1 MSSFSEDD
9 IRRAAEV
16 REWLVK
22 EVTIKKE
29 ELDKLRNTL
38 LIVDSLLKKTSFI
51 SALNLESPTSNL
63 KNKSTQQYQP
73 LHEEEEDTTQQKPK
87 INSVMKSPSDEYRN
101 DGTQGVEIRPLKRAK
116 DNLLISN
123 AEYTPTYVR
132 IALLDDIN
140 LNINSSIF
148 NIFFLNFIFY
158 EIKAL
163 VDDIN
168 MNINTTP
175 FKTFFLNRI
184 IDGMKMKD
192 REKVQKGELIE
203 SEIIDYKVDNEENGK
218 INSVMISNYGERERL
233 NEIFNTAT
241 WVFTRMLEKG
251 N

>member
-22 EVTIKKE
+22 EVTNKKE

-51 SALNLESPTSNL
+51 SALNLESPASNL

-73 LHEEEEDTTQQKPK
+73 LHEEEEEDTAQQRPK
-87 INSVMKSPSDEYRN
+87 INSVTKSPSDEYRKDN
-101 DGTQGVEIRPLKRAK
+101 TQGVEIRPLKRAK

-123 AEYTPTYVR
+123 AEYTPSYVR
-132 IALLDDIN
+132 IALVDDIN
-140 LNINSSIF
+140 LNIN
-148 NIFFLNFIFY
+148 
-158 EIKAL
+158 
-163 VDDIN
+163 
-168 MNINTTP
+168 TPP

-184 IDGMKMKD
+184 LDRMKMKD

-203 SEIIDYKVDNEENGK
+203 SEIIDYKVENDENGK

>member
-22 EVTIKKE
+22 EVTNKKE

-51 SALNLESPTSNL
+51 SALNLESPASNL
-63 KNKSTQQYQP
+63 KNRSTQEYQP
-73 LHEEEEDTTQQKPK
+73 LHEEEDTTQQKPK

-101 DGTQGVEIRPLKRAK
+101 DDTHGVEIRPLKRAK

-132 IALLDDIN
+132 IALVDDIN
-140 LNINSSIF
+140 LNIN
-148 NIFFLNFIFY
+148 
-158 EIKAL
+158 
-163 VDDIN
+163 
-168 MNINTTP
+168 TPP

-184 IDGMKMKD
+184 LDGMKMKD

-203 SEIIDYKVDNEENGK
+203 SEIIDYRVDNEENGK

>member
-22 EVTIKKE
+22 EVTNKKE

-51 SALNLESPTSNL
+51 SALNLESPASNL
-63 KNKSTQQYQP
+63 NNKSTQQYQP
-73 LHEEEEDTTQQKPK
+73 LQEEEEEDTIQQKPK
-87 INSVMKSPSDEYRN
+87 INSVIKSPSDEYRK
-101 DGTQGVEIRPLKRAK
+101 DDSQDVEIRALKRAK

-132 IALLDDIN
+132 ITLVDDIN
-140 LNINSSIF
+140 LNIN
-148 NIFFLNFIFY
+148 
-158 EIKAL
+158 
-163 VDDIN
+163 
-168 MNINTTP
+168 TPP

-184 IDGMKMKD
+184 LDGMKMKD

-203 SEIIDYKVDNEENGK
+203 SEIIDYKVDCEENGK
-218 INSVMISNYGERERL
+218 IKSVMISNYGERERL

>member
-22 EVTIKKE
+22 EVTNKKE

-38 LIVDSLLKKTSFI
+38 QIVDSLLKRTSFI
-51 SALNLESPTSNL
+51 TASNLESSASHL
-63 KNKSTQQYQP
+63 KNNGTRQP
-73 LHEEEEDTTQQKPK
+73 QSVNEEDEDEEETTQQELKS
-87 INSVMKSPSDEYRN
+87 NSVTKSPGDKYREN
-101 DGTQGVEIRPLKRAK
+101 NTPGAEIRSLKRVK

-123 AEYTPTYVR
+123 AEYTPAFVK
-132 IALLDDIN
+132 IALNDDLN
-140 LNINSSIF
+140 LNIN
-148 NIFFLNFIFY
+148 
-158 EIKAL
+158 
-163 VDDIN
+163 
-168 MNINTTP
+168 TPP

-184 IDGMKMKD
+184 LEGMKTKD
-192 REKVQKGELIE
+192 KEKVQKGELGE
-203 SEIIDYKVDNEENGK
+203 SEVIDYKVDNDEDGK
-218 INSVMISNYGERERL
+218 INSVMISNYRERERL

>member
-1 MSSFSEDD
+1 MSNFSEDD

-22 EVTIKKE
+22 EVTNKKE

-51 SALNLESPTSNL
+51 SALNLESPASNL

-73 LHEEEEDTTQQKPK
+73 VHEEEEDTTQQKPK
-87 INSVMKSPSDEYRN
+87 INSVARSPSDEYRK
-101 DGTQGVEIRPLKRAK
+101 DDTQGVEIRPLKRAK

-132 IALLDDIN
+132 IALVDDIN
-140 LNINSSIF
+140 LNIN
-148 NIFFLNFIFY
+148 
-158 EIKAL
+158 
-163 VDDIN
+163 
-168 MNINTTP
+168 TPP

-184 IDGMKMKD
+184 LDGMKMKD

-203 SEIIDYKVDNEENGK
+203 SEIIDYKVDNDENGK
-218 INSVMISNYGERERL
+218 INSVMISNYGESERL

>member
-22 EVTIKKE
+22 EVTNKKE

-51 SALNLESPTSNL
+51 SALNLESPASNL

-73 LHEEEEDTTQQKPK
+73 LHEEEEDTTQQRPK
-87 INSVMKSPSDEYRN
+87 INSVTKSPSDEYRK
-101 DGTQGVEIRPLKRAK
+101 DDTQGVEIRPLKRAK

-132 IALLDDIN
+132 IALVDDIN
-140 LNINSSIF
+140 LNIN
-148 NIFFLNFIFY
+148 
-158 EIKAL
+158 
-163 VDDIN
+163 
-168 MNINTTP
+168 TPP

-184 IDGMKMKD
+184 LDGMKMKD

-203 SEIIDYKVDNEENGK
+203 SEIIDYKVDNDENGK

>member
-22 EVTIKKE
+22 EVTNKKE

-51 SALNLESPTSNL
+51 SALNLESPASNL

-73 LHEEEEDTTQQKPK
+73 LHEEEEEDTTQQGPK
-87 INSVMKSPSDEYRN
+87 INSVAKSPSDEYRK
-101 DGTQGVEIRPLKRAK
+101 DDTQGVEIRPLKRAK

-132 IALLDDIN
+132 IALVDDIN
-140 LNINSSIF
+140 LNIN
-148 NIFFLNFIFY
+148 
-158 EIKAL
+158 
-163 VDDIN
+163 
-168 MNINTTP
+168 TPP

-184 IDGMKMKD
+184 LDGMKMKD

-203 SEIIDYKVDNEENGK
+203 SEIIDYKVDNDENGK

>member
-22 EVTIKKE
+22 EVTNKKE

-51 SALNLESPTSNL
+51 SALNLESPASNL

-73 LHEEEEDTTQQKPK
+73 VHEEEEEDTTQQKPK
-87 INSVMKSPSDEYRN
+87 INSVTRSPSDEYRK
-101 DGTQGVEIRPLKRAK
+101 DDTQGVEIRPLKRAK
-116 DNLLISN
+116 DNFLISN

-132 IALLDDIN
+132 IALVDDIN
-140 LNINSSIF
+140 LNIN
-148 NIFFLNFIFY
+148 
-158 EIKAL
+158 
-163 VDDIN
+163 
-168 MNINTTP
+168 TPP

-184 IDGMKMKD
+184 LDGMKMKD
-192 REKVQKGELIE
+192 REKVQKGKLIE
-203 SEIIDYKVDNEENGK
+203 SEIIDYKVDNDENGK
-218 INSVMISNYGERERL
+218 INSVMISNYGESERL

>member
-22 EVTIKKE
+22 EVTNKKE

-51 SALNLESPTSNL
+51 SALNLESPASNL

-73 LHEEEEDTTQQKPK
+73 LHEEEEDTTQQRPK
-87 INSVMKSPSDEYRN
+87 INSVTKSPSDEYRK
-101 DGTQGVEIRPLKRAK
+101 DDTQGVEIRPLKRAK

-132 IALLDDIN
+132 IALVDDIN
-140 LNINSSIF
+140 LNIN
-148 NIFFLNFIFY
+148 
-158 EIKAL
+158 
-163 VDDIN
+163 
-168 MNINTTP
+168 TPP

-184 IDGMKMKD
+184 LDGMKMKD

-203 SEIIDYKVDNEENGK
+203 SEIIEYKVDNDENGK

>member
-22 EVTIKKE
+22 EVTNKKE
-29 ELDKLRNTL
+29 ELDKLRDTL

-51 SALNLESPTSNL
+51 SALNLESPASNL

-73 LHEEEEDTTQQKPK
+73 LHEEEDTTQQKPK
-87 INSVMKSPSDEYRN
+87 INSVTKSPSDEYRK
-101 DGTQGVEIRPLKRAK
+101 DDTQGVEIRPLKRAK

-132 IALLDDIN
+132 IALVDDIN
-140 LNINSSIF
+140 LNIN
-148 NIFFLNFIFY
+148 
-158 EIKAL
+158 
-163 VDDIN
+163 
-168 MNINTTP
+168 TPP

-184 IDGMKMKD
+184 LDGMKMKD

-203 SEIIDYKVDNEENGK
+203 SEIIDYKVDNDENGK
-218 INSVMISNYGERERL
+218 INSVIISNYGERERL

>member
-22 EVTIKKE
+22 EVTNKKE

-38 LIVDSLLKKTSFI
+38 QIVDSLLKRTSFI
-51 SALNLESPTSNL
+51 SASNLESSASNL
-63 KNKSTQQYQP
+63 KNRNTQQYQS
-73 LHEEEEDTTQQKPK
+73 LDDDEETTQQETQM
-87 INSVMKSPSDEYRN
+87 NSVTKSPSDKN
-101 DGTQGVEIRPLKRAK
+101 KVSNSQGVEIRSLKRAK

-123 AEYTPTYVR
+123 AEYTPAFVR
-132 IALLDDIN
+132 IALTDDMN
-140 LNINSSIF
+140 LNIN
-148 NIFFLNFIFY
+148 
-158 EIKAL
+158 
-163 VDDIN
+163 
-168 MNINTTP
+168 TPP

-184 IDGMKMKD
+184 LEGMKTKD
-192 REKVQKGELIE
+192 KEKVQKGELGE
-203 SEIIDYKVDNEENGK
+203 SEIIDYKVDNDEDGK
-218 INSVMISNYGERERL
+218 INSVMISNYRERERL

>member
-22 EVTIKKE
+22 EVTNKKE

-51 SALNLESPTSNL
+51 SALNLESPASNL

-73 LHEEEEDTTQQKPK
+73 LQEEEEEDTTHQKPK
-87 INSVMKSPSDEYRN
+87 INSVMKSPSDEYRK
-101 DGTQGVEIRPLKRAK
+101 DDTKDVEIRPLKRAK

-132 IALLDDIN
+132 ITLVGDIN
-140 LNINSSIF
+140 LNIN
-148 NIFFLNFIFY
+148 
-158 EIKAL
+158 
-163 VDDIN
+163 
-168 MNINTTP
+168 TPP

-184 IDGMKMKD
+184 LDGMRMKD

-203 SEIIDYKVDNEENGK
+203 SEIIEYKVDNEENGK
-218 INSVMISNYGERERL
+218 INSIMISNYGERERL

>member
-9 IRRAAEV
+9 SRRAAEV

-22 EVTIKKE
+22 EVTNKKE

-51 SALNLESPTSNL
+51 SALNLESPASNL

-73 LHEEEEDTTQQKPK
+73 VHEEEEEDTTQQKPK
-87 INSVMKSPSDEYRN
+87 INSVTRSPSDEYRK
-101 DGTQGVEIRPLKRAK
+101 DDTQGVEIRPLKRAK

-132 IALLDDIN
+132 IALVDDIN
-140 LNINSSIF
+140 LNIN
-148 NIFFLNFIFY
+148 
-158 EIKAL
+158 
-163 VDDIN
+163 
-168 MNINTTP
+168 TPP

-184 IDGMKMKD
+184 LDGMKMKD

-203 SEIIDYKVDNEENGK
+203 SEIIDYKVDNDENGK

>member
-1 MSSFSEDD
+1 MSNFSEDD

-22 EVTIKKE
+22 EVTNKKE

-51 SALNLESPTSNL
+51 SALNLESPASNL
-63 KNKSTQQYQP
+63 KNRSTQQYQP
-73 LHEEEEDTTQQKPK
+73 VHEEEEEDTTQQKPK
-87 INSVMKSPSDEYRN
+87 INSVARSPSDEYRK
-101 DGTQGVEIRPLKRAK
+101 DDTQGVEIRPLKRAK

-123 AEYTPTYVR
+123 AEFTPAYVR
-132 IALLDDIN
+132 IALVDDIN
-140 LNINSSIF
+140 LNIN
-148 NIFFLNFIFY
+148 
-158 EIKAL
+158 
-163 VDDIN
+163 
-168 MNINTTP
+168 TPP

-184 IDGMKMKD
+184 LDGMKMKD

-203 SEIIDYKVDNEENGK
+203 SEIIDYKVDNDENGK
-218 INSVMISNYGERERL
+218 INSVLISNYGESERL

>member
-1 MSSFSEDD
+1 MSNFSEDD

-22 EVTIKKE
+22 EVTNKKE

-51 SALNLESPTSNL
+51 SALNLESSASNL

-73 LHEEEEDTTQQKPK
+73 VHEEEEDTTQQKAK
-87 INSVMKSPSDEYRN
+87 INTVTRSPSDEYRK
-101 DGTQGVEIRPLKRAK
+101 DDTQGVEIRPLKRAK

-132 IALLDDIN
+132 IALVDDIN
-140 LNINSSIF
+140 LNIN
-148 NIFFLNFIFY
+148 
-158 EIKAL
+158 
-163 VDDIN
+163 
-168 MNINTTP
+168 TPP

-184 IDGMKMKD
+184 LDGMKMKD

-203 SEIIDYKVDNEENGK
+203 SEIIDYKVDNDENGK
-218 INSVMISNYGERERL
+218 INSVMISNYGESERL